1 MEEAT
6 NSVRPNEHGIKK
18 MNRTAF
24 NRKISK
30 IDKLVKLYKQLRE
43 AITNLENREVSFGE
57 DYDEQYEESCNK
69 RLLKLIQRR
78 LQIHNYLVRKGIFVS
93 DTGEA
98 ILPDVKPKLMITSTG
113 IEDLNV
119 LLTEYVNQ
127 ETDSEVLGCKIRIP
141 YKHVT
146 VDDVKMLVDKLK
158 ETNNTQLFPD
168 DPEEFDQLVQ
178 NIACEV
184 NKLVKRLIENNHRMG
199 LADWAVPDQASEVGN
214 FPSTS
219 ANADVEDKEEHSSS
233 VPTWD
238 IANVELHKAC
248 GRGELDCTE
257 SENSNNIDD
266 TEMSPVADEEGFES
280 DTQYSANG
288 DMENKNNES
297 DDSCCIVE
305 ERMYKQCEGSGD
317 SDCCI
322 IEDDETAISEEIVS
336 EDTENIEAQSAND
349 DAGNADNPSEN
360 GKKDMELDEKIVDDD
375 DDCCIIED

>member
-1 MEEAT
+1 MEKAT
-6 NSVRPNEHGIKK
+6 KSVRLSQPSVRK
-18 MNRTAF
+18 MNKAVL

-43 AITNLENREVSFGE
+43 AITKLENREVSFGQ
-57 DYDEQYEESCNK
+57 DYDEQFEEACNI

-93 DTGEA
+93 DTGET
-98 ILPDVKPKLMITSTG
+98 ILPDVKPKLVITSTG
-113 IEDLNV
+113 VEDLNM

-127 ETDSEVLGCKIRIP
+127 ETDSEILDCKIRIP

-146 VDDVKMLVDKLK
+146 VNDVKMLVNKLK
-158 ETNNTQLFPD
+158 ETNNTQLFRD
-168 DPEEFDQLVQ
+168 DPLGFDQLVQ

-184 NKLVKRLIENNHRMG
+184 NKMVKRFIEDNHRMG
-199 LADWAVPDQASEVGN
+199 LDDWAVLDHANESGN

-219 ANADVEDKEEHSSS
+219 TDVGATEDGEHPPS

-238 IANVELHKAC
+238 IANMELHEAC
-248 GRGELDCTE
+248 GRGELDYPE
-257 SENSNNIDD
+257 PENSGDVDD
-266 TEMSPVADEEGFES
+266 TEMSPTADEEEEDEEEYES

-288 DMENKNNES
+288 DMMNKNSES

-305 ERMYKQCEGSGD
+305 EQLHEQCERSDD

-322 IEDDETAISEEIVS
+322 IENNEKTTLEGIIN
-336 EDTENIEAQSAND
+336 ENIENIGAQSES
-349 DAGNADNPSEN
+349 PSEN
-360 GKKDMELDEKIVDDD
+360 GKKDMELDEKIVNDD